1 MANPSTNEVLFVVI
15 VVILFFILLGVCL
28 FCIYKATTPTR
39 RERERMDQLQMQRQ
53 AQIQYITHAQLESMQ
68 PPELA
73 RQLNEKSSRQSV
85 LTRFFQIQQE
95 QQEQQRPSST
105 RVPSFLPM
113 HHQQQQQSM
122 NIPHIVIDDNTNN
135 SMAARDA
142 EIAYAA
148 RQLPPPAYGDNRTS
162 IPLSFPRPPTHDE
175 KQ

>member
-39 RERERMDQLQMQRQ
+39 RERDRMEQLQMQRQ

-85 LTRFFQIQQE
+85 LTRFFQLQQE

-113 HHQQQQQSM
+113 HHHQQQ
-122 NIPHIVIDDNTNN
+122 NNVPHIVIDDN

-142 EIAYAA
+142 EIAYAS

-162 IPLSFPRPPTHDE
+162 IPLTFPRPPTHNE